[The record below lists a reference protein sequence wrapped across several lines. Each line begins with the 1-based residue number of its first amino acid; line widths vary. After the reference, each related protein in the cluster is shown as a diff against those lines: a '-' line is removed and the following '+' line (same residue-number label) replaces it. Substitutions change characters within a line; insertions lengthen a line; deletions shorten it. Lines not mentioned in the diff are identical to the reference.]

1 MQILYLELYRVQA
14 FKVIKLCGDE
24 ARSGRSTNE
33 IWPVIYERAANRCH
47 GDESKAIVNSRLN
60 LHTRS
65 DIVPWHGDKKP
76 RCGYLLLGT
85 MKYIRGT
92 EYCFTSAIDHRDC
105 RTSSQFLFQN
115 QDAYIIF
122 PIFYHFH
129 TQISQSQ
136 RENKIFIEY
145 IYLYIQKKSLYI
157 IIFLENNYAKKI
169 FFFFLRKWRV
179 HVHVIPNW
187 TSFIWFGIMDGY
199 CSNNLA
205 TIVSH
210 LRNFM

>member
-129 TQISQSQ
+129 TRFSNKSESE
-136 RENKIFIEY
+136 REQNFHRIHIFIYTKEISVY
-145 IYLYIQKKSLYI
+145 YN
-157 IIFLENNYAKKI
+157 IF
-169 FFFFLRKWRV
+169 RK
-179 HVHVIPNW
+179 
-187 TSFIWFGIMDGY
+187 
-199 CSNNLA
+199 
-205 TIVSH
+205 
-210 LRNFM
+210 